1 MKSSDAVRSTMLRF
15 YERLTASDI
24 EGFDALVSDD
34 AATLVIGTAPGEWVN
49 DRAGL
54 RFGFETE
61 GVGITAGP
69 DSAGFEER
77 SVGWFVDQPTMS
89 YPDGSTIQ
97 TRLTAVLHRAQGAWR
112 LIHMH
117 VSVGVPD
124 DEVVTLQ
131 RRWSPAS

>member
-34 AATLVIGTAPGEWVN
+34 APTLVTAPHRTASRR
-49 DRAGL
+49 DRSGGSWTS
-54 RFGFETE
+54 RRCP
-61 GVGITAGP
+61 IRTAR
-69 DSAGFEER
+69 R
-77 SVGWFVDQPTMS
+77 SGR
-89 YPDGSTIQ
+89 GSPRSCTG
-97 TRLTAVLHRAQGAWR
+97 RRAIWR

>member
-1 MKSSDAVRSTMLRF
+1 MPAC
-15 YERLTASDI
+15 AS
-24 EGFDALVSDD
+24 A
-34 AATLVIGTAPGEWVN
+34 
-49 DRAGL
+49 
-54 RFGFETE
+54 FETE
-61 GVGITAGP
+61 GEGITAGRDP
-69 DSAGFEER
+69 AGFEEG

-89 YPDGSTIQ
+89 YRDGSTIQ
-97 TRLTAVLHRAQGAWR
+97 TRLIAVLHRSQGDWR

>member
-1 MKSSDAVRSTMLRF
+1 MKSSDAVRSTMIRF

-24 EGFDALVSDD
+24 ERFDPLVSDD
-34 AATLVIGTAPGEWVN
+34 PATLVIGTAPGEWVN

-61 GVGITAGP
+61 GVGITASP

-77 SVGWFVDQPTMS
+77 PVEWFVDQPTMS

>member
-1 MKSSDAVRSTMLRF
+1 MKSSDAVRSTMIRF

-24 EGFDALVSDD
+24 ERFDPLVSDD
-34 AATLVIGTAPGEWVN
+34 PATLVIGTAPGEWVN

-77 SVGWFVDQPTMS
+77 SVEWFVDQPTMS